1 VRYDRIFLIVITIGI
16 TFSILPFVTA
26 EDPVTVST
34 SKDIYYEGDTVIV
47 FGKISGAFGG
57 LPVIIELYHGDSLI
71 AVDQIE
77 IALDGSFATDFTAS
91 GQFWNED
98 GTYIARAFYT
108 PEKIAEKAFQFF
120 QKRSDSISEIFPV
133 DIPNAGSFDVGYSV
147 IGAEVKNMILN
158 NERYSLLVQLDPSSN
173 GNIVIKLPREYFDAI
188 TDDDKVEKFIVLIS
202 KTGTDDLDFE
212 EIETEEIEIGPD
224 FRTIRIQFDDNDKW
238 IEIIGTHVI
247 PEFGTVIIMILLIAI
262 TSTIILSKSKF
273 SVRYN

>member
-1 VRYDRIFLIVITIGI
+1 MRYDRIFLIVITIGI

-98 GTYIARAFYT
+98 GTKELTEFVDGELNGPLTVWHPNGKLKEESYYVNWVAQGPFTFYDEEG
-108 PEKIAEKAFQFF
+108 EKIYSGEYKDGKVDWAE
-120 QKRSDSISEIFPV
+120 E
-133 DIPNAGSFDVGYSV
+133 
-147 IGAEVKNMILN
+147 
-158 NERYSLLVQLDPSSN
+158 
-173 GNIVIKLPREYFDAI
+173 
-188 TDDDKVEKFIVLIS
+188 
-202 KTGTDDLDFE
+202 
-212 EIETEEIEIGPD
+212 
-224 FRTIRIQFDDNDKW
+224 
-238 IEIIGTHVI
+238 H
-247 PEFGTVIIMILLIAI
+247 
-262 TSTIILSKSKF
+262 
-273 SVRYN
+273 